1 MKNITENFYL
11 TENDDINHANFSNS
25 KKSNN
30 DKTTMSGYLKDYLID
45 FDFKKQGNLFNLIKM
60 RKMKIWM

>member
-11 TENDDINHANFSNS
+11 TDNDDINHANFSNS

-60 RKMKIWM
+60 RKIKIWM

>member
-11 TENDDINHANFSNS
+11 TDNDDMNHANFSNS

-60 RKMKIWM
+60 RKIKIWM